1 MGALFSI
8 VTEEDTEAGE
18 NPVAQIHTIFELQS
32 WDWNL
37 DHQAVEAVHS
47 PITSVASHL
56 TGFWELMG
64 LLITT
69 YCNQV
74 MLFICLDFTMLL
86 AFESLC
92 LISSFG
98 PTGASRWFPLS
109 VPGVVRWSWYRAA
122 ARAAAPLE
130 KGRLGVGDKCFLH
143 LQRCF

>member
-86 AFESLC
+86 AFEKPLLDF
-92 LISSFG
+92 LIWPHWGKQVVPIICPGSCQVELVQGSS
-98 PTGASRWFPLS
+98 
-109 VPGVVRWSWYRAA
+109 
-122 ARAAAPLE
+122 
-130 KGRLGVGDKCFLH
+130 KGSSSTWERQVGG
-143 LQRCF
+143 RG